1 MTLGLLEGSLS
12 REQSGPDHCD
22 VKQNEVKQNDVKQN
36 DVKLVRQI

>member
-12 REQSGPDHCD
+12 RKQSGPDHRD
-22 VKQNEVKQNDVKQN
+22 VKQNEVKVKLVKQN